1 MAGWGVKDMPDL
13 AGKVAVVTGANSGL
27 GWHTTAG
34 LAAKG
39 AHVVMACRDKVK
51 TQAAIAGIKALTPQ
65 ASLEF
70 MALDLAN
77 LASIGSFAESFKRA
91 HPRLDLLVNNAGVM
105 FLPFRETADGFE
117 MQMGTNHLGH
127 FALTGRLLD
136 TLTATP
142 GSRIVTLSS
151 GFANFGQLPLDDL
164 NSTRGY
170 SRYRAYANAKLANLV
185 FALELQ
191 RRLGLAGKET
201 ISLAA
206 HPGYAAT
213 NLQGAAPAMSGSAL
227 VRTLGDLGA
236 RFANTLFAQDAAS
249 GALPSLYAAT
259 SSDVAGGDYC
269 GPKGALEMRG
279 APGKVGIT
287 KRALDPAKATRLW
300 QESEK
305 LTGVA
310 YLS

>member
-1 MAGWGVKDMPDL
+1 MAGWGVKDIPDL

-27 GWHTTAG
+27 GWHTAAG
-34 LAAKG
+34 LAARG
-39 AHVVMACRDKVK
+39 AHVVLACRDKVK
-51 TQAAIAGIKALTPQ
+51 TQAAIAGIKAITPE

-91 HPRLDLLVNNAGVM
+91 HPRLDILCNNAGVM

-136 TLTATP
+136 IIAATP

-191 RRLGLAGKET
+191 RRLGQAGKET

-213 NLQGAAPAMSGSAL
+213 NLQGAGPAMSGSAL
-227 VRTLGDLGA
+227 VRALGDIGA
-236 RFANTLFAQDAAS
+236 RFANAVFAQDAAS
-249 GALPSLYAAT
+249 GALPTLYAAT
-259 SSDVAGGDYC
+259 APDVAGGDYC

-279 APGKVGIT
+279 A
-287 KRALDPAKATRLW
+287 RARSASPSVPSIRPRPPACGRNRRN
-300 QESEK
+300 
-305 LTGVA
+305 
-310 YLS
+310 